1 MDSQFAHRRN
11 FLKKRSSPLS
21 FGFTAIADFSSLI
34 GQEFLAGIMHA
45 CEQYGINFINLAS
58 TFRPSLFMEETF
70 FKEYLEKTKF
80 MHGPL
85 LDGLITWASSLHDYM
100 KESEIQRLFSSLSPL
115 PMVDIG
121 YLDIPGVPSIR
132 IDNQQS
138 VALLVEHLV
147 SVHGFKKIAFLGS
160 SSAIPHRTRLEM
172 FRKAMALHNLPVND
186 NMVFMTD
193 SLGEQDVDSKISELM
208 SIYGIGN
215 HLSIDAIITASDII
229 AKEAISSL
237 KKRGLCVPDD
247 VAVTG
252 FNNQLSSLTAP
263 SPVTTIDLAYFN
275 RGYKAVEILI
285 DRIMAPQNA
294 LLSYRVPTSL
304 VIRQSCGC
312 FEESVFLASGCGSA
326 LEQHSLQSELEVR
339 TYLRSS
345 FEKTFSKIGTE
356 RIKSLITA
364 SLSDIYGTNVP
375 PPFKYPQMVQ
385 KGTFSS
391 ASFGKITEKQP
402 ELLSLLKRRVFPQAD
417 SPSPLLRQECPS
429 NRKYFSRPQG
439 TACPS

>member
-1 MDSQFAHRRN
+1 
-11 FLKKRSSPLS
+11 
-21 FGFTAIADFSSLI
+21 
-34 GQEFLAGIMHA
+34 
-45 CEQYGINFINLAS
+45 
-58 TFRPSLFMEETF
+58 
-70 FKEYLEKTKF
+70 
-80 MHGPL
+80 
-85 LDGLITWASSLHDYM
+85 
-100 KESEIQRLFSSLSPL
+100 
-115 PMVDIG
+115 MVDIG